1 MQEGSAPT
9 SFAKN
14 IKEAVIVFLDGISF
28 KPHREVSILTQLGEI
43 SDEQSFVLVVG
54 KKPISLDA
62 VPQGKRYM
70 FVGITNLI
78 YEAGHYPFATSLAVV
93 DAETAKIVVDDILV
107 CAEDGDAIIMSPDIF
122 ADIADGK
129 MLRIVSPKEESL
141 QNAKAIW
148 YCPMAGKELPEVNK
162 TFGEICELANEECD
176 AFSTASSLN
185 GREKDYLIVIDEI

>member
-1 MQEGSAPT
+1 MSSAPT

-14 IKEAVIVFLDGISF
+14 IKEAVVVFLDDISF
-28 KPHREVSILTQLGEI
+28 RSHREVSILTQISEI

-70 FVGITNLI
+70 FVGITKLI
-78 YEAGHYPFATSLAVV
+78 YEAGYPFATSLAVA

-122 ADIADGK
+122 ADIVDGK
-129 MLRIVSPKEESL
+129 MLRAIPFDDKKSL

-148 YCPMAGKELPEVNK
+148 YCPTADKELPEVNK
-162 TFGEICELANEECD
+162 AFGEICELANEECD
-176 AFSTASSLN
+176 AFFMASSLN
-185 GREKDYLIVIDEI
+185 GREKDYLIAIDEI

>member
-1 MQEGSAPT
+1 MSSAPT

-14 IKEAVIVFLDGISF
+14 IKEAALVFLDDISF
-28 KPHREVSILTQLGEI
+28 KTHREVAVFGNLSELT
-43 SDEQSFVLVVG
+43 DEQSFVLVVG

-78 YEAGHYPFATSLAVV
+78 HEGGHYPLATSLAVA

-107 CAEDGDAIIMSPDIF
+107 CAEDGDATVMSPDIF
-122 ADIADGK
+122 ADIVDGK